1 MPHHGKG
8 ERIAFFKG
16 QAGNVRIALA
26 GEAEELRIAV
36 DTQDATS
43 RSHCLRDASRDR
55 TCSTTDIQHC
65 HAWVEGRREP
75 AVIPFERASL
85 KNLWIG
91 SVRLAAHGAVSL
103 DHDGRTKPTAEPAVS

>member
-1 MPHHGKG
+1 MP
-8 ERIAFFKG
+8 RAWQISATDFSPRRCSRT
-16 QAGNVRIALA
+16 ASI
-26 GEAEELRIAV
+26 

-103 DHDGRTKPTAEPAVS
+103 DHDGRTKPTAAPADSCGVPAAPTVR